1 MFGLIN
7 TIFEYVVLSIQFLS
21 KTGSLA
27 KYDYKDD
34 YRLAGH
40 DTIRKTAKQKRE
52 EESKKK
58 ISQSAELEQVA
69 DGAEHEKS
77 DSAQT
82 ETTSEKLASAEVTDK
97 KADKEIVDFEY
108 VDVEAKRARYAEL
121 LKEKEKRNLT
131 KEENEEFKEAKQY
144 RSGYAKF
151 NDKIDEIV
159 DKKFKNAPR
168 LKRFIKGAS
177 DFLSSRG
184 ISLVFAGI
192 SLSFVLGSLILAATA
207 PVIVPVVIGLTAT
220 GLGLG
225 LIFLGKAF
233 VSMVTGD
240 RALQQA
246 KQDYSLSEEIKREK
260 GDLEETLTKNPELKV
275 LLGNSML
282 TAFGQN
288 GRGSY
293 STGGIIAKDL
303 LYEAP
308 SFGLAIASSA
318 ISLNVPAILVTIFST
333 ILFRASSIKQ
343 SLAAAKSYTEFG
355 NYMAQLEESLG
366 IRNATPEQKAEIL
379 GRIRQLRS
387 ALNEFLNDPKNKEN
401 LKALNEKFEDAKAKI
416 SKIESDIK
424 EINER
429 ILKLEEELN
438 GVQKTGDS
446 VNVDAILKHKQLIE
460 EQQKRREL
468 EREKLGISNKLKNN
482 EVVTFLEK
490 VLVEAIEKEP
500 FIKPELKKPSLW
512 ESFKRVYNP
521 RNLFS
526 YERNCEMQTPFGADS
541 KFYKAYSPETYDE
554 QRKAKKAEA
563 EGEYVSRKQE
573 KEGKRTQAAEIE
585 RKEDALYDRIYQDKL
600 QKIQSF
606 HKDDESYKSE
616 DKQHELR
623 MKAHKA
629 AREELERQKISDEQ
643 KKETSFRS
651 KVESSSTNTS
661 TVRTPTRL

>member
-7 TIFEYVVLSIQFLS
+7 TIFEYVVMSIQFLS

-27 KYDYKDD
+27 SYDNEDD
-34 YRLAGH
+34 FKLAGH
-40 DTIRKTAKQKRE
+40 DILRTTAKQKRGKDE
-52 EESKKK
+52 PNK
-58 ISQSAELEQVA
+58 ITSQSAELEQVA
-69 DGAEHEKS
+69 DGDAKKE
-77 DSAQT
+77 SASSQT
-82 ETTSEKLASAEVTDK
+82 ETTSEKHASEEATNK
-97 KADKEIVDFEY
+97 KADEEIVDFKY

-131 KEENEEFKEAKQY
+131 KQEVQDLDDAKLY

-168 LKRFIKGAS
+168 LKKFIKGAA

-260 GDLEETLTKNPELKV
+260 GDLDATLNEKPELKL

-282 TAFGQN
+282 MAFGKN

-333 ILFRASSIKQ
+333 IVFRASSIKQ

-387 ALNEFLNDPKNKEN
+387 ALDEFLKNPKNEKKLEE
-401 LKALNEKFEDAKAKI
+401 LNKRVEEQKGEISELD
-416 SKIESDIK
+416 SKIKKID
-424 EINER
+424 ER
-429 ILKLEEELN
+429 ILKLEALNKVKNNDDFIELE
-438 GVQKTGDS
+438 K
-446 VNVDAILKHKQLIE
+446 ALIE
-460 EQQKRREL
+460 
-468 EREKLGISNKLKNN
+468 
-482 EVVTFLEK
+482 
-490 VLVEAIEKEP
+490 AIQKEP
-500 FIKPELKKPSLW
+500 FIKPEVKKPSLW

-541 KFYKAYSPETYDE
+541 KFYKACSREEYESDRR
-554 QRKAKKAEA
+554 QAKDIHMKSLEA
-563 EGEYVSRKQE
+563 EKGKEESQRLPNYVRE
-573 KEGKRTQAAEIE
+573 ENVLE
-585 RKEDALYDRIYQDKL
+585 
-600 QKIQSF
+600 
-606 HKDDESYKSE
+606 
-616 DKQHELR
+616 ELR
-623 MKAHKA
+623 SQKAQQRVEA
-629 AREELERQKISDEQ
+629 ERQKALEKQ
-643 KKETSFRS
+643 KSLRAQS
-651 KVESSSTNTS
+651 KSSSTKTS
-661 TVRTPTRL
+661 TIHTLKRL

>member
-40 DTIRKTAKQKRE
+40 KTLRTTAKQKRE
-52 EESKKK
+52 KDEPNKTN
-58 ISQSAELEQVA
+58 SQSAELEEVA
-69 DGAEHEKS
+69 EGDAKKEV
-77 DSAQT
+77 DSPEPETALST
-82 ETTSEKLASAEVTDK
+82 EEADE

-121 LKEKEKRNLT
+121 LKKKEKGNLT
-131 KEENEEFKEAKQY
+131 KEENKEFEEAKKY

-151 NDKIDEIV
+151 NDTIDQV
-159 DKKFKNAPR
+159 FKRTPR
-168 LKRFIKGAS
+168 LAKFIKGAA

-260 GDLEETLTKNPELKV
+260 GNLEETLTKNPALKV

-293 STGGIIAKDL
+293 SKGGIIAQDL

-387 ALNEFLNDPKNKEN
+387 ALDEFLKNPEN
-401 LKALNEKFEDAKAKI
+401 AK
-416 SKIESDIK
+416 
-424 EINER
+424 
-429 ILKLEEELN
+429 KLEELNENVTKSNAEVASIDKRLQEIENSIKKFYEAANSVKANEGEKPLGLLAEYNSQLKTLTDEKRGLIQRKNEIKRDIEKSPVLKEL
-438 GVQKTGDS
+438 QS
-446 VNVDAILKHKQLIE
+446 A
-460 EQQKRREL
+460 
-468 EREKLGISNKLKNN
+468 
-482 EVVTFLEK
+482 
-490 VLVEAIEKEP
+490 LVEAIQKEP
-500 FIKPELKKPSLW
+500 FIKPEVKKPSLW

-541 KFYKAYSPETYDE
+541 KFYKACSPETYDE

-585 RKEDALYDRIYQDKL
+585 RKEDTIYDRIYQDKL

-629 AREELERQKISDEQ
+629 AREELER
-643 KKETSFRS
+643 
-651 KVESSSTNTS
+651 
-661 TVRTPTRL
+661 